1 MVVFLVFINLKKL
14 KFKR

>member
-1 MVVFLVFINLKKL
+1 MIVFLVFINLKKL